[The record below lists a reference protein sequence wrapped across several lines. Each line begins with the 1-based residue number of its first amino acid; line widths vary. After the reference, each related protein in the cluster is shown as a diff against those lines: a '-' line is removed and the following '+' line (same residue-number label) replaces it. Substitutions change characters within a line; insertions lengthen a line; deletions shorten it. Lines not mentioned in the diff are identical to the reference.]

1 MDVVVFYLYCSHH
14 VRREGVE
21 LSTLIKN
28 YAPLNFM
35 MI

>member
-21 LSTLIKN
+21 LSTLIKKN
-28 YAPLNFM
+28 M
-35 MI
+35 HR